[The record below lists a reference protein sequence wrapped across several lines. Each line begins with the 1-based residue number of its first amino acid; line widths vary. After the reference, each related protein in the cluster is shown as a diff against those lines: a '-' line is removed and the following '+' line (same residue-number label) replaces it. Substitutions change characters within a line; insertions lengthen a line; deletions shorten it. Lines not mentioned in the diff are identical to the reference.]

1 MGAPRSRAALGFL
14 PLLLA
19 VLMGSRV
26 SAKNGVDLF
35 VSSTLRTWAN
45 VSRMVVDK
53 DTGKVYVGG
62 ANRIYQLTPNLE
74 TESLAFMGPYRDSS
88 HCSPTSGCLPG
99 QEKMRDYH
107 TKAMA
112 IDYSTK
118 SLVVCGNVI
127 RGSCTL
133 HSLQNVSDFQ
143 RPSHES
149 VLSSD
154 PNESAV
160 LFISNG
166 PGPHKQVLYVGSSWN
181 TEGSHAVDV
190 PAVSSRSLDPN
201 KDTFSIAV
209 QGERSGTRIFVN
221 SASRTNF
228 PISYIFG
235 FEFRGFSYW
244 LTVQKSSLEEGA
256 RFISKLVRVC
266 QNDPNYHSYTEVELV
281 CRSDKD
287 AHYNLAQAGFVSKP
301 GSDLADSL
309 GYDDDVLF
317 VVFAKSENETIDR
330 PGNESALCLFP
341 LEAVMRNFTEN
352 IRDCFKG
359 EGNRGLDFITP
370 STPCQNT
377 PVSITDLFCGLE
389 VNTPL
394 EGSKPI
400 TAKSALSYT
409 DTQLTSVAATT
420 IYNFTAVFLGTN
432 RGHLKKVL
440 LESATSGYEVDD
452 IAVDEGNPVLRD
464 MLFDGS
470 KDRIYVMTDY
480 MLSAVDVQ
488 QCFRYLK
495 CGVCTSNR
503 DPYCGWCGP
512 EKKCSLR
519 ANCEE
524 AADDPVHWLSYK
536 TQCSPITN
544 ISPSEVQRSTIR
556 QLNVKLTNKTFVD
569 EEELVCIFATSG
581 LEVETN
587 ATRSADGVACP
598 TPKPDAFSSIPS
610 EDPYLTMK
618 LSVGRNMTPEYF
630 KFFDCNAYKTC
641 TECTSTASPCS
652 WCIERHLC
660 THNSSENCLNDI
672 TLTSPGAGPSIRGG
686 ADLCPRIQ
694 KSSSS
699 SNEIIVPK
707 STTLGIRIQVENIPA
722 FMIQSR
728 FVCQFLIEGKIKQVN
743 GQLLGDSLYCGRIPF
758 KYDSDDANTTT
769 KFGVIWEPK
778 KFLDNPDN
786 IHVVVYD
793 CAKMAQNCGECHE
806 LHEKYGCG
814 WCQESKSCTV
824 RSNCPI
830 WIDRTHICPD
840 PEIMQFYPN
849 TGPLEGGT
857 NITIEGE
864 NFGKM
869 FEDIQQGVHISLEM
883 VNGSSLDVPCVPY
896 QELYVRG
903 SRIVCRIQRPE
914 NMTLATSG
922 PVVVSVQD
930 QFKARSKQKYTFVD
944 PTIVSITPDKG
955 PKSGGTD
962 IEIRGAFLNTGS
974 TAEISVGGVPCHLTE
989 RQDALLTCRT
999 SQAPMAGRERLVVKF
1014 DNGLR
1019 VLGEYM
1025 FTFVEDPVIDSVE
1038 SAITGTPARG
1048 IPRNV
1053 SRSHPNT

>member
-1 MGAPRSRAALGFL
+1 
-14 PLLLA
+14 
-19 VLMGSRV
+19 
-26 SAKNGVDLF
+26 
-35 VSSTLRTWAN
+35 
-45 VSRMVVDK
+45 
-53 DTGKVYVGG
+53 
-62 ANRIYQLTPNLE
+62 
-74 TESLAFMGPYRDSS
+74 
-88 HCSPTSGCLPG
+88 
-99 QEKMRDYH
+99 
-107 TKAMA
+107 
-112 IDYSTK
+112 
-118 SLVVCGNVI
+118 
-127 RGSCTL
+127 
-133 HSLQNVSDFQ
+133 
-143 RPSHES
+143 
-149 VLSSD
+149 
-154 PNESAV
+154 
-160 LFISNG
+160 
-166 PGPHKQVLYVGSSWN
+166 
-181 TEGSHAVDV
+181 
-190 PAVSSRSLDPN
+190 
-201 KDTFSIAV
+201 
-209 QGERSGTRIFVN
+209 
-221 SASRTNF
+221 
-228 PISYIFG
+228 PI
-235 FEFRGFSYW
+235 
-244 LTVQKSSLEEGA
+244 
-256 RFISKLVRVC
+256 
-266 QNDPNYHSYTEVELV
+266 
-281 CRSDKD
+281 
-287 AHYNLAQAGFVSKP
+287 
-301 GSDLADSL
+301 
-309 GYDDDVLF
+309 
-317 VVFAKSENETIDR
+317 
-330 PGNESALCLFP
+330 
-341 LEAVMRNFTEN
+341 
-352 IRDCFKG
+352 
-359 EGNRGLDFITP
+359 
-370 STPCQNT
+370 
-377 PVSITDLFCGLE
+377 SITDLFCGLD

-409 DTQLTSVAATT
+409 DTLLTSVVATP

-470 KDRIYVMTDY
+470 KERIYVMTDY

-512 EKKCSLR
+512 EKKCTLR
-519 ANCEE
+519 ANCEK

-536 TQCSPITN
+536 TECSPIIN

-556 QLNVKLTNKTFVD
+556 QLNVKISNKTFVN

-581 LEVETN
+581 LEAETN
-587 ATRSADGVACP
+587 ATRTAEGVTCS
-598 TPKPDAFSSIPS
+598 TPKPDAFSAIPS

-630 KFFDCNAYKTC
+630 KFFNCNAYKTC

-660 THNSSENCLNDI
+660 THNTSENCHNDI
-672 TLTSPGAGPSIRGG
+672 TLTSPASGPSIRGG
-686 ADLCPRIQ
+686 ADLCPRIR

-707 STTLGIRIQVENIPA
+707 GTTLGIRIQVENIPA

-728 FVCQFLIEGKIKQVN
+728 FVCQFLIESKVKQVN
-743 GQLLGDSLYCGRIPF
+743 GQLLGDGLYCGRIPF
-758 KYDSDDANTTT
+758 EYDSDDAKMTT
-769 KFGVIWEPK
+769 KFGVVWKPK

-786 IHVVVYD
+786 IHVVVYE

-864 NFGKM
+864 NLGKM
-869 FEDIQQGVHISLEM
+869 FEDIEKGVYILLET
-883 VNGSSLDVPCVPY
+883 VNGSSLDVSCIPY
-896 QELYVRG
+896 QDLYVNG

-914 NMTLATSG
+914 NMTLAMSG
-922 PVVVSVQD
+922 PVVINVRD
-930 QFKARSKQKYTFVD
+930 QVTARSKQKYTFVD

-962 IEIRGAFLNTGS
+962 IEIRGAFLKTGS
-974 TAEISVGGVPCHLTE
+974 TVEITVGGVPCHLTK
-989 RQDALLTCRT
+989 RQDDLLTCRT
-999 SQAPMAGRERLVVKF
+999 SHAPMAGQGRLVVKF
-1014 DNGLR
+1014 DDGR
-1019 VLGEYM
+1019 RELGEYM
-1025 FTFVEDPVIDSVE
+1025 FTFVEDPSIDSVE
-1038 SAITGTPARG
+1038 SAYAGTPARG
-1048 IPRNV
+1048 IPSGGLTVNVKGRNLDVVREPALYVTVKSQRHYGKCVPESPQHLKCRSPAV
-1053 SRSHPNT
+1053 SKENLPFEEDPAVPLELEYGVRMDAAESGQNLVANRGFKAFQMFRDPVYLPFSEEGHVQEFKSDYLVIA